1 LLAEYERA
9 PEVTRERL
17 YLDTMEAVLARTP
30 KVMIDIENGNNLMFL
45 PLDKLLS
52 GSNSGSGSSS
62 DLLPG
67 AGSDTT
73 SVMDEFK
80 RNVSRS
86 RTRETR

>member
-1 LLAEYERA
+1 
-9 PEVTRERL
+9 
-17 YLDTMEAVLARTP
+17 MN
-30 KVMIDIENGNNLMFL
+30 KV